1 MSTAFCSPFFV
12 EGLRLRSFLDFEAMI
27 LRISETVSMLP
38 GPDAASIFLALE
50 PLFVLPFFEVLASD
64 RRK

>member
-1 MSTAFCSPFFV
+1 V
-12 EGLRLRSFLDFEAMI
+12 EGLRTFLDFEVMI

-38 GPDAASIFLALE
+38 GPEAALFLEALE
-50 PLFVLPFFEVLASD
+50 PFLLPLFFEVLASD